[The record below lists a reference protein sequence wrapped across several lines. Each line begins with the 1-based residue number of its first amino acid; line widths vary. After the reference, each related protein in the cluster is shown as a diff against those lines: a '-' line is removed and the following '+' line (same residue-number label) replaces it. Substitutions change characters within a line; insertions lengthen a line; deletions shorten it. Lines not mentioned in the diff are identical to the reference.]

1 MDGFRT
7 GKSGQVGV
15 GSGLGGQFGSGSVG
29 LSQVRTQVRLLLK
42 VKFRG

>member
-15 GSGLGGQFGSGSVG
+15 GSGLGQVSLGRDMSGWVRSG
-29 LSQVRTQVRLLLK
+29 LRLG
-42 VKFRG
+42 FS